1 METIKPKLTL
11 IKIGGNVIDDAQ
23 SFEEVLNSFSKIE
36 GPKILVHGGGKEASK
51 LAEKLS
57 LSPKLVDGRRI
68 TGAAMLDVAIMT
80 YAGLINKK
88 IVSKLNALGT
98 IAFGMSGADG
108 KSIISEKRKNSEID
122 FGYVGDVI
130 SINKDLITSFLN
142 KNISPVFCAITQDN
156 SGQLLNT
163 NADTIASKL
172 ASELAENYDVE
183 LFYCFDKKGVLINPE
198 DESSMLPLLT
208 FSKYEDL
215 MKVGAIHSGMIPKL
229 ENCFKALENG
239 VQSVAIG
246 NHSEIKN
253 KSIYTEIKL

>member
-1 METIKPKLTL
+1 MKTIKPKLTI

-23 SFEEVLNSFSKIE
+23 SFEEVLNNFSKID

-51 LAEKLS
+51 FAEKLG

-68 TGAAMLDVAIMT
+68 TDAAMLDVAVMT

-88 IVSKLNALGT
+88 IVGKLNALDT

-122 FGYVGDVI
+122 FGYVGNII

-142 KNISPVFCAITQDN
+142 QGIVPVFCAITQDN
-156 SGQLLNT
+156 NGQLLNT
-163 NADTIASKL
+163 NADTIASTL
-172 ASELAENYDVE
+172 ASGLAENFEVE
-183 LFYCFDKKGVLINPE
+183 LFYCFEKNGVLINPE
-198 DESSMLPLLT
+198 DENSMLPLLT

-229 ENCFKALENG
+229 ENCFQALQNR
-239 VQSVAIG
+239 VQSVIIG
-246 NHSEIKN
+246 NHSEIKS